1 MNILKSARIKG
12 LWGEQGNDISFDFD
26 KQFNFIIGKNGT
38 GKTTVINLIA
48 AALVADFGRL
58 DRINFSQIDIV
69 LKEVK
74 GRRNPSITIKKIPK
88 QDVPYFDITYQIKE
102 TATSQPKNF
111 DLDALAEERFYR
123 GLPQKMLRER
133 FFREKFVDVQRE
145 LESYIKVCWLSVNRH
160 ADVSVASDDN
170 RRLSSVDQK
179 LVTLNNDLV
188 RYFSQLARRY
198 ADHTLL
204 FQQNSFLSLLTS
216 EKEAQL
222 IGFSKSIDVDS
233 ERKSLSKVFE
243 LLGVDSKVYSN
254 KLKTHLD
261 KFSDAVK
268 SFEQKNKSNLTTNE
282 FAAMYNAWKTHSLVQ
297 HYQALQQKRSEIF
310 QPKDN
315 FIDVVNG
322 LLGGRKTISISE
334 RNEVV
339 ATTKAGVRI
348 PIEELSSGEKQLLI
362 ILGEALLQ
370 ENSSVIYIADEPE
383 LSLHVAWQEQLTD
396 AINKLNP
403 NAQIVF
409 ATHSP
414 DIVGGHSDKVI
425 DMEVVLN

>member
-1 MNILKSARIKG
+1 MNILKSVKIKG
-12 LWGEQGNDISFDFD
+12 LWGEQDQDICFNFD

-48 AALVADFGRL
+48 AALVADFSRL
-58 DRINFSQIDIV
+58 DRINFSQIDLT
-69 LKEVK
+69 LKEIG
-74 GRRNPSITIKKIPK
+74 GRKNPSITIRKIPK
-88 QDVPYFDITYQIKE
+88 QDVPYFDINYQIKDSS
-102 TATSQPKNF
+102 TSQPKMF

-123 GLPQKMLRER
+123 GLPQRLSRDR
-133 FFREKFVDVQRE
+133 VFREKFIDIQRE
-145 LESYIKVCWLSVNRH
+145 LESVIKVCWLSVNRH
-160 ADVSVASDDN
+160 ADANSSSEEQK
-170 RRLSSVDQK
+170 RLSSVDQK
-179 LVTLNNDLV
+179 LMTLNNDLV

-233 ERKSLSKVFE
+233 ERKSLSNVFE
-243 LLGVDSKVYSN
+243 LLGVESKVYGN

-261 KFSDAVK
+261 KFNDAVK
-268 SFEQKNKSNLTTNE
+268 SFELKNHNNLTTNE

-297 HYQALQQKRSEIF
+297 HYQMLQKKRSEIF
-310 QPKDN
+310 LPKDN
-315 FIDVVNG
+315 FIEVVNG
-322 LLGGRKTISISE
+322 LFGGRKTISISE
-334 RNEVV
+334 RNEIV

-370 ENSSVIYIADEPE
+370 ENSSVVYIADEPE

-396 AINKLNP
+396 SIIKLNP

-414 DIVGGHSDKVI
+414 DIVGAHSNKVI
-425 DMEVVLN
+425 DMEVVLK